1 MERTGV
7 QLRWPAGPP
16 PTRDFTPRVDTG
28 RKGDRMR
35 ARVPAADSGKGHRVA
50 EELRERGVRGV
61 LVQMAERGQLI
72 ELRCEMPSCYCYR
85 GRGYF
90 ETRTT
95 PLPDWAP
102 NPDHYPI
109 LKSAGGQLR
118 ADNVRLSHV
127 LCNRRDYGW
136 RMKIKAMLAKGWALE
151 EIAEELNRKRVPAPH
166 GRNTWS
172 AVSVRRAFVS

>member
-1 MERTGV
+1 M
-7 QLRWPAGPP
+7 A
-16 PTRDFTPRVDTG
+16 
-28 RKGDRMR
+28 K
-35 ARVPAADSGKGHRVA
+35 HR
-50 EELRERGVRGV
+50 
-61 LVQMAERGQLI
+61 QII
-72 ELRCEMPSCYCYR
+72 ELRCEMPGCYCYK

-90 ETRTT
+90 EDRAT

-118 ADNVRLSHV
+118 PDNVRLAHV

-136 RMKIKAMLAKGWALE
+136 RMKIKAMLAKDMSLE
-151 EIAEELNRKRVPAPH
+151 QIAEKLNGSREPAPH

-172 AVSVRRAFVS
+172 AATVREAFVS